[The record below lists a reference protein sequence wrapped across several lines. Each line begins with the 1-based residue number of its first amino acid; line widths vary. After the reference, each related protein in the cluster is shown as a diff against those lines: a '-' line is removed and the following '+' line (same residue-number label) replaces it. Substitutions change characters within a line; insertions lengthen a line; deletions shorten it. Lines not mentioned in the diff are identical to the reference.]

1 MPDNNPIE
9 LRRAALVPRDRP
21 SSLSARFQIN
31 GIVNHT
37 AVEVARHQGHA
48 VEAAAYVRGAEHIG
62 EEVMTSMD
70 RLRRHEAR
78 SAAQDPVVADEYAAV
93 RRAVLYIGL
102 DEIDRYGRSR

>member
-9 LRRAALVPRDRP
+9 LRRAAHVPRDSL
-21 SSLSARFQIN
+21 SSLSAKIQAN
-31 GIVNHT
+31 GIIRRT
-37 AVEVARHQGHA
+37 AVGVLRRQGQA
-48 VEAAAYVRGAEHIG
+48 LEAAAYVRGAEHIG

-78 SAAQDPVVADEYAAV
+78 SSAQDPVVADEYAAV
-93 RRAVLYIGL
+93 RRAVLDVGL